1 MSEPHTSELNLC
13 MVMRTSFRMLLRL
26 SHQAARLLSKSKF
39 LNKCPKKGRDRNTC
53 THNGENMHV
62 FWVDFAHHLFSPGGA
77 RGVGTVR
84 KGDERSQPKTV
95 EDQRLRDR

>member
-1 MSEPHTSELNLC
+1 
-13 MVMRTSFRMLLRL
+13 
-26 SHQAARLLSKSKF
+26 
-39 LNKCPKKGRDRNTC
+39 
-53 THNGENMHV
+53 MHV